1 MDQISVIAAAGLRA
15 RIESLDMLAN
25 NIANASTGGY
35 KGDGEFYTLFTSE
48 MAQDGETDPSTLP
61 MIERPWT
68 DFSQGSLEPTN
79 NPLDLG
85 LSGKGFFTLKG
96 PSGPLYTRNGNFQV
110 TSAGAIATMDGYPL
124 IDRDGKPFKADP
136 NKPIEVAPDG
146 NIRQSGELLGQLKL
160 VEFQDPSVLVK
171 QGNSYFR
178 TEDEQ
183 APKMASN
190 VTVHQG
196 KIEASNVN
204 ASQAAVRLVSVMR
217 QFEMMQKAVSISG
230 DMNKKAIEEVARV
243 S

>member
-1 MDQISVIAAAGLRA
+1 MDQISIIAAAGLRA
-15 RIESLDMLAN
+15 RMESLDMLAN
-25 NIANASTGGY
+25 NIANTSTGGY

-48 MAQDGETDPSTLP
+48 AAKEDGSDPSTLP
-61 MIERPWT
+61 KIERLWT

-79 NPLDLG
+79 NPLDMG
-85 LSGKGFFTLKG
+85 LSGKGFFTVEG

-110 TSAGAIATMDGYPL
+110 TSTGVIATIDGYPL
-124 IDRDGKPFKADP
+124 TQRGGQSFKADP
-136 NKPIEVAPDG
+136 NKPLDVSLDG
-146 NIRQSGELLGQLKL
+146 NIRQGGQLLGQVNL
-160 VEFQDPSVLVK
+160 VDFQDPSILVK

-178 TEDEQ
+178 PTNNQTPTE
-183 APKMASN
+183 ATN
-190 VTVHQG
+190 VQVHQG

-230 DMNKKAIEEVARV
+230 DMTKKAIEEVARV